1 MLEFEGKQIETD
13 SHGYLKNIDD
23 WSVKLVPLLAD
34 EEGIELSEA
43 HWEVVHFVRDFYK
56 EFNTSPAIRMLV
68 KAMAKKYGEEKGSS
82 RYLYKLFPKGPAK
95 QATKLAGLP
104 KPVKCI

>member
-13 SHGYLKNIDD
+13 AHGYLKNVDN
-23 WSVKLVPLLAD
+23 WSVELVPLLAD

-43 HWEVVHFVRDFYK
+43 HWEVIHFVRDFYK

-68 KAMAKKYGEEKGSS
+68 KAMAKKNTVKKKAAHATSINFFLKGRQS
-82 RYLYKLFPKGPAK
+82 
-95 QATKLAGLP
+95 
-104 KPVKCI
+104 KPPS

>member
-1 MLEFEGKQIETD
+1 MLEFEGKQLETD
-13 SHGYLKNIDD
+13 AQGYLKNIDD
-23 WSVKLVPLLAD
+23 WSSELVPLLAQ
-34 EEGIELSEA
+34 EEGIELTEA
-43 HWEVVHFVRDFYK
+43 HWEVVNFVREFYL

-68 KAMAKKYGEEKGSS
+68 KAMAKKYGEDKGNS